1 MSRSMTGAEALRAAI
16 PRLREGG
23 IEDAALDARLLLA
36 HALGIAQDRLT
47 LHLPDAISA
56 AQAAAYEAALTARAA
71 RQPVAQIIGQRQFWG
86 LTFRVT
92 KDTLDPR
99 PDTEALVA
107 EAVKAP
113 FLNMLDLGT
122 GTGCI
127 LLACLKS
134 MPVARG
140 LGVDISSAALHVARG
155 NAETLGLAARAH
167 FRESDWFSD
176 VPGRYD
182 LIVSNPPYIAANEM
196 PGLAPEVRDWEPH
209 LALTPGGDGLEP
221 YRIIARGAPSRL
233 MAGGRLL
240 VEIGPTQGA
249 AVAALF
255 AAQGLHE
262 IRVLP
267 DMDGRDRVVA
277 AVKPSLDED
286 CGCA

>member
-1 MSRSMTGAEALRAAI
+1 MTGAEALRAAI

-47 LHLPDAISA
+47 LHLPDVISE
-56 AQAAAYEAALTARAA
+56 AQAAAYEAALTARTA

-86 LTFRVT
+86 MTFRVT

-127 LLACLKS
+127 LLSCLKS

-140 LGVDISSAALHVARG
+140 LGVDISPAALEVARG
-155 NAETLGLAARAH
+155 NAVALGLDKRAS
-167 FRESDWFSD
+167 FRASDWFAN

-182 LIVSNPPYIAANEM
+182 LIVSNPPYIAADEM

-221 YRIIARGAPSRL
+221 YRIIARVAPSRL

-255 AAQGLHE
+255 AAQALQE
-262 IRVLP
+262 IRILP

-277 AVKPSLDED
+277 AVKSGLDEE